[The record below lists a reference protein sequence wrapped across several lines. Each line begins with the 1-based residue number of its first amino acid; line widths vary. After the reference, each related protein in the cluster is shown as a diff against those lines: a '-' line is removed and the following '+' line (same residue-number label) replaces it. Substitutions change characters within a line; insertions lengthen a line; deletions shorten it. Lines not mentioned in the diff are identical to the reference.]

1 MNFKNYI
8 AILLLLF
15 CAFNLSAQVKKKLIT
30 ISFSNIPLS
39 EAMKRV
45 EQVSSYTFFYDAKQ
59 IDTTQKVS
67 LNVKEEAIE
76 KTMNQLLKDTH
87 IVYKVTNTQIALLPQ
102 KNGQGFDRGKG
113 TAIRGEIVDQMG
125 EPVIGV
131 NVMVEGTTN
140 GVITDL
146 DGRFALTAS
155 QGSTLIVSYMGY
167 QTQKVKANAQM
178 NIKLKEDALAL
189 DEVVVVGFG
198 TQKKVNLTG
207 AVASVSSEA
216 FENKPVASI
225 GQALQGVIPNLNISA
240 TNASPNA
247 VPTFNV
253 RGGTSM
259 GQDDKGKWEVKNGS
273 PLILVDGVQMDETY
287 LSMLNPN
294 DIENI
299 SLLKDAASS
308 AIYGARATYGVLLVS
323 TKSGKKEQKANVT
336 YNFNMQWN
344 TPSSRPDIMDAYSI
358 QLAANQLTKLTGGT
372 VSTWNETLL
381 EAKKAWRDDPVNSP
395 SWIYQEGSS
404 TKYAWVSS
412 MNPYDEAVRDWTPM
426 QKHTLSLT
434 GGTAKTRYYISLG
447 YQRQE
452 GMYKI
457 ETDVQNRFNGMVNLD
472 TEVTKWFKVG
482 TKISYNTTTYDEPYL
497 NPQKGTLW
505 GAMMGE
511 TNRNIC
517 MPIKTSSTDPQPD
530 TWTDNVLGWLAYG
543 ATRDTKRTNAVFNV
557 TPTITIL
564 PGLTVKGE
572 FSYRPNEY
580 YQKTVVPTREY
591 VVDDWSSIIKT
602 HTDPSYVSEKVTHS
616 DFYTINTYANYDKT
630 FGKHSIGGVVG
641 FNQEWYVY
649 RSTDTKGENLLNPSL
664 PMINTATGKQ
674 YAGDNAE
681 HWAVRGAFARANYI
695 FNDRYLME
703 FNGRC
708 DGTSRFPKADR
719 FKFFP
724 SFSAGWRISEEN
736 FMANTRSWLENLK
749 IRGSWGSLGN
759 QNVDNY
765 AYIAE
770 YGAVEYVPWNMGGTR
785 PFGVKPSGLVSPS
798 LTWETATT
806 IDFGL
811 DASLLGNRL
820 DFSFDWYKRETK
832 DILMAGDQYPATLGA
847 SAPKKNSGILNT
859 KGWEVSLKWQDRLNN
874 GLKYDV
880 SVVLSD
886 YITKVK
892 RFSGNKNKSLSSL
905 YDGKVIGEIWGYEC
919 LGLLQESDFD
929 IDANGKYILK
939 GPSQTD
945 VSSTWYP
952 GDLRFAD
959 LGGTKGED
967 ERKSDA
973 GPDGRVSTGE
983 NTLYNSGDL
992 RVIGNTTP
1000 RFRFGL
1006 NGNVSW
1012 KNFSLNLFF
1021 QGVAKCDAFVN
1032 NSMLFGGS
1040 DSAGNRNTFE
1050 NSWTQENTNAKYHM
1064 YGRGQNTS
1072 TANTRYIYNAAYI
1085 RLKTLAIGYT
1095 LPKQWTERISLNT
1108 VRFNLS
1114 GYDLFTISGVP
1125 DVFDPESIQSAYPM
1139 MRSIALGVQVNF

>member
-1 MNFKNYI
+1 MKFKEYL
-8 AILLLLF
+8 ATLLLLF
-15 CAFNLSAQVKKKLIT
+15 LCVTISAQDKEKLLT
-30 ISFSNIPLS
+30 LQFSKIPLS
-39 EAMKRV
+39 KAMTQV
-45 EQVSSYTFFYDAKQ
+45 EKLSKYTFFYDEEQ
-59 IDTTQKVS
+59 VNLSQKVQ
-67 LNVKEEAIE
+67 LNVNKVTIRQLM
-76 KTMNQLLKDTH
+76 TSLLKGTDLGYD
-87 IVYKVTNTQIALLPQ
+87 IVNTQIALFPLKKSGPADSG
-102 KNGQGFDRGKG
+102 KELTLKG
-113 TAIRGEIVDQMG
+113 TVTDSKGEAI
-125 EPVIGV
+125 IGA
-131 NVMVEGTTN
+131 NVLEEGTAN

-146 DGRFALTAS
+146 EGNYTLKVKS
-155 QGSTLIVSYMGY
+155 GSNLVVSYIGY
-167 QTQKVKANAQM
+167 ITQKVKAGTKTVIELN
-178 NIKLKEDALAL
+178 EDALAL
-189 DEVVVVGFG
+189 DEVVIVGFG

-207 AVASVSSEA
+207 AVASVSSEV
-216 FENKPVASI
+216 FENKPVGNI
-225 GQALQGVIPNLNISA
+225 GQALQGVIPNLNISS
-240 TNASPNA
+240 TSASPNA

-259 GQDDKGKWEVKNGS
+259 EQDSKGKWEVKNGS

-308 AIYGARATYGVLLVS
+308 AIYGARATYGVLLVT

-344 TPSSRPDIMDAYSI
+344 TPSARPDIMDAYTI

-372 VSTWNETLL
+372 VSTYNETLL
-381 EAKKAWRDDPVNSP
+381 AAKKAWRDDPVNAP
-395 SWIYQEGSS
+395 AWIYKEGSS
-404 TKYAWVSS
+404 TGFNWVSS

-426 QKHTLSLT
+426 QKHTVSLT

-447 YQRQE
+447 YQQQE

-457 ETDVQNRFNGMVNLD
+457 ETDVQNRFNGMINLD
-472 TEVTKWFKVG
+472 TEVNNWFTVATKV
-482 TKISYNTTTYDEPYL
+482 SYNTTSYDEPYL

-511 TNRNIC
+511 VSRNIC
-517 MPIKTSSTDPQPD
+517 MPIKTGPNDPQPN

-580 YQKTVVPTREY
+580 YQKIVVPTREY
-591 VVDDWSSIIKT
+591 VVDDWSSVIKT
-602 HTDPSYVSEKVTHS
+602 HTDPSYVSESINHS
-616 DFYTINTYANYDKT
+616 DFYTINAYTSYDKAL
-630 FGKHSIGGVVG
+630 GKHSLGAVLG

-649 RSTDTKGENLLNPSL
+649 RSSDARGENLLNPNL

-674 YAGDNAE
+674 YAGDGAE

-695 FNDRYLME
+695 YNDRYLFE
-703 FNGRC
+703 FNGRY
-708 DGTSRFPKADR
+708 DGTSRFPTADR

-724 SFSAGWRISEEN
+724 SFSAGWRLSEEK
-736 FMANTRSWLENLK
+736 FMTGTRSWLDNLK
-749 IRGSWGSLGN
+749 LRGSWGSLGN

-765 AYIAE
+765 AYIAK

-785 PFGVKPSGLVSPS
+785 PFGIKSSGLVSPS

-811 DASLLGNRL
+811 DASFLNNRL
-820 DFSFDWYKRETK
+820 DFSFDWYNRETK
-832 DILMAGDQYPATLGA
+832 DILMAGYQYPATLGA
-847 SAPKKNSGILNT
+847 TENKKNSGILKTN
-859 KGWEVSLKWQDRLNN
+859 GWELSLKWQDRLSN
-874 GLKYDV
+874 GLRYDV
-880 SVVLSD
+880 SFVLSD
-886 YITKVK
+886 YITTVK
-892 RFSGNKNKSLSSL
+892 KFSGNRNKSLSSL

-919 LGLLQESDFD
+919 LGILQESDFD

-939 GPSQTD
+939 GASQTD
-945 VSSTWYP
+945 ISSTWYP

-959 LGGTKGED
+959 LGGSKGDD
-967 ERKSDA
+967 EKKSDV
-973 GPDGRVSTGE
+973 GPDNRISNGE
-983 NTLYNSGDL
+983 NTVYNSGDL
-992 RVIGNTTP
+992 RVLGNSTP

-1021 QGVAKCDAFVN
+1021 QGVAKRDVFISD
-1032 NSMLFGGS
+1032 SMLFGGS
-1040 DSAGNRNTFE
+1040 DSGGNRHTFE
-1050 NSWTQENTNAKYHM
+1050 NSWTPENPNAQYHM
-1064 YGRGQNTS
+1064 YGRSQNVTTNS
-1072 TANTRYIYNAAYI
+1072 RYMYNGAYV
-1085 RLKTLAIGYT
+1085 RLKTLAVGYT
-1095 LPKQWTERISLNT
+1095 LPQQWTQKISLNT

-1125 DVFDPESIQSAYPM
+1125 GVFDPESIQSAYPM